1 MGFVSILKGNYQNA
15 ENSLKQAIALDPDY
29 LLAYENLVFLYQ
41 KTNDFKSTKLYLHKI
56 LEIDPQHKAKQILE
70 DL

>member
-1 MGFVSILKGNYQNA
+1 MEGRGRKGNYKDA
-15 ENSLKQAIALDPDY
+15 ESSLKQAIILDPDY
-29 LLAYENLVFLYQ
+29 ILAYENLVFLSQ
-41 KTNDFKSTKLYLHKI
+41 KRNNFEATKLYLRKI